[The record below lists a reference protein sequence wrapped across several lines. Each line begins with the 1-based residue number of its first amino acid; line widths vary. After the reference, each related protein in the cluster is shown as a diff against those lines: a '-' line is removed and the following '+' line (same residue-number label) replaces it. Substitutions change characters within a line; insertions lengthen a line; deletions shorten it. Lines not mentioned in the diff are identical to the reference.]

1 MAISVKFGT
10 CSCENEVVNKHD
22 FVTLGDDVSCEMVN
36 TDILNP
42 ILRVNTRIN
51 KNYCQISSFGGR
63 YYYIET
69 VEGIAGGHCLCHCHV
84 DVLYSYCD
92 AIKALECYVT
102 RNENDKND
110 SIVDTMLPFKK
121 EYTVYQNRHI
131 GGQVLSPAGFFSYY
145 LMRVAY

>member
-1 MAISVKFGT
+1 MAINVKFGT

-22 FVTLGDDVSCEMVN
+22 FVTLGDDISCEMVN

-42 ILRVNTRIN
+42 ILRVNARIN

-69 VEGIAGGHCLCHCHV
+69 VECIAGGHCLCHCHV

-92 AIKALECYVT
+92 SIKALECLVL
-102 RNENDKND
+102 RNEDK
-110 SIVDTMLPFKK
+110 SIWRRDMTDKMFPISSRKATYAEPFGQDL
-121 EYTVYQNRHI
+121 V
-131 GGQVLSPAGFFSYY
+131 GGQLNNYIVGII
-145 LMRVAY
+145 

>member
-1 MAISVKFGT
+1 MAINVKFGT

-42 ILRVNTRIN
+42 ILRVNARIN

-92 AIKALECYVT
+92 SIKALECLVL
-102 RNENDKND
+102 RNEDINKWKRD
-110 SIVDTMLPFKK
+110 
-121 EYTVYQNRHI
+121 YTDRAI
-131 GGQVLSPAGFFSYY
+131 PASN
-145 LMRVAY
+145 MRVTFGREFGTDIVNGGTLQEFLIGVI